1 MGAVAS
7 VFVTSSVQY
16 FCAID
21 EAQFLKESSVDV
33 VAKFVEFVQIVSAD
47 APFWMSDSIN
57 SAHFFSLTPCHC
69 ACADGGAQQSAVNKN
84 SDVAEIGTRGFMG
97 WWMEDVPMAF
107 AIILLQS
114 Q

>member
-1 MGAVAS
+1 MSELSRRHSSSLLAMGAVAS
-7 VFVTSSVQY
+7 VFATPSVQY

-21 EAQFLKESSVDV
+21 EAQFLKESSFDV

-47 APFWMSDSIN
+47 APFLMSDSIN

-97 WWMEDVPMAF
+97 W
-107 AIILLQS
+107 
-114 Q
+114 